1 MTMMARIFKK
11 HLRTRVKKWYSIAL
25 PVKKYLEAVD
35 PDKQSILV
43 ARLRALELISSIH
56 LRSSLL
62 LKHRFM
68 TLLIQEANLNKI
80 DGEREESINEKLGIL
95 NQQNTLF
102 DEVRFYKE

>member
-1 MTMMARIFKK
+1 
-11 HLRTRVKKWYSIAL
+11 
-25 PVKKYLEAVD
+25 
-35 PDKQSILV
+35 
-43 ARLRALELISSIH
+43 
-56 LRSSLL
+56 
-62 LKHRFM
+62 M